1 MNYKI
6 EVARKLL
13 EIEAVKLQPEDPFTW
28 ASGMRSPIYC
38 DNRLSLS
45 FPDVRNLIKLGL
57 ADLAGNETYDLIGG
71 VATAGI
77 PHGMLLADALK
88 APYIYVRSSAKSHGR
103 QNQIEGKMTGGARV
117 LLVEDLISTG
127 GSSLKAVDA
136 IRNEGGI
143 VDTVLAIFTY
153 GFQKARDN
161 AEKHNCTFKT
171 ITDYPTL
178 IEVAQD
184 MNYITESGA
193 EILSLW
199 NKDPE
204 SWYDNNM
211 LNKS

>member
-13 EIEAVKLQPEDPFTW
+13 EIEAVKLRPEDPFTW

-45 FPDVRNLIKLGL
+45 YPEVRNLIKQGL
-57 ADLAGNETYDLIGG
+57 SDLAQSEVYDVIGG

-77 PHGMLLADALK
+77 PHGMLLADAEK
-88 APYIYVRSSAKSHGR
+88 APYVYVRSSAKSHGR
-103 QNQIEGKMTGGARV
+103 QNQIEGKMTPGARV

-136 IRNEGGI
+136 IRNEGGK

-153 GFQKARDN
+153 GFQKATDN
-161 AEKHNCTFKT
+161 ATNNNCSFKT

-178 IEVAQD
+178 IQVARD
-184 MNYITESGA
+184 MNYITEA
-193 EILSLW
+193 ESDTLSLW
-199 NKDPE
+199 NQDPA
-204 SWYDNNM
+204 SWYNNV
-211 LNKS
+211 LNK